1 MTNGAA
7 SELAPNGILRAGINL
22 SNFLLV
28 SDQALDGGPI
38 GVSPDMAQA
47 IADRL
52 EVDVQ
57 YVTFPSP
64 GELADAAGNDAWDI
78 GLIAYEPARAE
89 KIAFSPAYVEIEA
102 TYLVPDGSPFGSI
115 EEIDREGVRIAIS
128 ARSAYD
134 LYLTRNL
141 KHAELV
147 RAKGLAAARDLFVAE
162 KLDVLAGLRPALM
175 SDVEDMPG
183 ARVLDGRFTAVQQ
196 AIGTATKNKAAIAFL
211 RDFVEEMKASGM
223 VSQFIARHE
232 VEGRLL
238 VAPPA

>member
-7 SELAPNGILRAGINL
+7 SELAPNGVLRAGINL

-47 IADRL
+47 VADRL
-52 EVDVQ
+52 DVDVQ
-57 YVTFPSP
+57 FVTYPSP
-64 GELADAAGNDAWDI
+64 GELADAAGTGAWDI
-78 GLIAYEPARAE
+78 GLIAHEPARAE

-102 TYLVPDGSPFGSI
+102 TYLVPGGSPFGSI
-115 EEIDREGVRIAIS
+115 EDIDRDGVRIAIS

-134 LYLTRNL
+134 LYLTRHL

-147 RAKGLAAARDLFVAE
+147 RAKGLAAARELFVAE

-175 SDVEDMPG
+175 TDVADMPG

-196 AIGTATKNKAAIAFL
+196 AIGTDKKNTAAIAFL
-211 RDFVEEMKASGM
+211 RDFVEEMKANGM
-223 VSQFIARHE
+223 VGNFITRHE
-232 VEGRLL
+232 VDGRLL